1 MQVKLVF
8 LDSFPAYWDEER
20 LKEDLKKY
28 NENEKF
34 QLLKK
39 ITYTNWKDCV
49 FVHFSTRE
57 EAYASVNSLKSSEIG
72 EGESNTCMEAF
83 EVLREEI
90 SIFILLWKYPLSM
103 SYYYMVM
110 WFPYFQNIGKRY
122 TSSEY

>member
-39 ITYTNWKDCV
+39 LLIPIEKIV
-49 FVHFSTRE
+49 FLFI
-57 EAYASVNSLKSSEIG
+57 SLLERKV
-72 EGESNTCMEAF
+72 M
-83 EVLREEI
+83 
-90 SIFILLWKYPLSM
+90 LLLI
-103 SYYYMVM
+103 V
-110 WFPYFQNIGKRY
+110 
-122 TSSEY
+122 